1 MHFRQIS
8 FPVVFH
14 FNLNI
19 TKINSGK
26 IRNSTKEEKKTCK
39 CKRQQNAIAKS
50 FKHHIWLALCISY
63 TYTFGSSFTKNVNLS
78 FFFLHISRTQL
89 YCLKLKPR
97 NMCARVKYNTL
108 YIVRCSLNGYSL
120 SPATVES
127 MRKGNITCNDDK
139 NTYVSVCVCECVSV
153 SLLSCGCVHA
163 CTPAH
168 K

>member
-1 MHFRQIS
+1 MRAA
-8 FPVVFH
+8 
-14 FNLNI
+14 
-19 TKINSGK
+19 T
-26 IRNSTKEEKKTCK
+26 ECDCKKFETSYLIGFMPFIHIHVWIIIYQK
-39 CKRQQNAIAKS
+39 YKS
-50 FKHHIWLALCISY
+50 II
-63 TYTFGSSFTKNVNLS
+63 
-78 FFFLHISRTQL
+78 FFLHISRTQL

-97 NMCARVKYNTL
+97 DMCARVKYNTL
-108 YIVRCSLNGYSL
+108 YIVRCSLNGSL